1 MEAAAG
7 SARGRLSRQTSTGTT
22 DMLKR
27 TLLWASERESL
38 RRWIP
43 QIPLARRAVRRFM
56 PGETLDEALGAA
68 ARLEAAGLPTVL
80 THLGEDVA
88 DPGAVGRVV
97 DEYVSALSAISRA
110 GLDVEISVKPTQF
123 GLDLDPELCFEG
135 MARIADDARALGLTT
150 WVDMESSRRVD
161 VTLELYRRLRERGR
175 GVGVCLQAYL
185 HRTPDDL
192 EALLPL
198 EPAVRLVKG
207 AYREPEA
214 LAIQD
219 RDGVDRRFVE
229 LGRALL
235 GARAADG
242 STRAV
247 FGTHDMEL
255 MKALDTEARNLG
267 LPADEPECHMLYGI
281 RSDEQRR
288 LASEGRTTRVLI
300 SYGAAWFPWYM
311 RRLAERP
318 ANLLFAMRA
327 LLPERQGVGAK

>member
-1 MEAAAG
+1 
-7 SARGRLSRQTSTGTT
+7 
-22 DMLKR
+22 MLKR

-38 RRWIP
+38 RRRIP
-43 QIPLARRAVRRFM
+43 QISLARRAVRRFM

-88 DPGAVGRVV
+88 DRGAVGRVV
-97 DEYVSALSAISRA
+97 DEYSAALRGIARA
-110 GLDVEISVKPTQF
+110 GLDVELSVKPTQF
-123 GLDLDPELCFEG
+123 GLDLDPELCFEA
-135 MARIADDARALGLTT
+135 MARIADDTREMGLTT

-192 EALLPL
+192 DALLPL
-198 EPAVRLVKG
+198 EPAIRLVKG
-207 AYREPEA
+207 AYREPES

-229 LGRALL
+229 LGRVLL
-235 GARAADG
+235 RARAADG
-242 STRAV
+242 GTRAV
-247 FGTHDMEL
+247 FGTHDMGLLGEL
-255 MKALDTEARNLG
+255 DAEARTLG
-267 LPADEPECHMLYGI
+267 LPGDEPECHMLYGI
-281 RSDEQRR
+281 RSDQQRR
-288 LASEGRTTRVLI
+288 LASEGRATRVLI
-300 SYGAAWFPWYM
+300 SYGEAWFPWYM

-327 LLPERQGVGAK
+327 LVPQRRGGGTK